1 MKRVRVAV
9 KKGDLIRIGDD
20 VEFQLAEDGV
30 GAATIIIEIPDDLTV
45 KRKRPLVKAK
55 RIIAH
60 IHK

>member
-9 KKGDLIRIGDD
+9 EKGDLIRIGDK

-30 GAATIIIEIPDDLTV
+30 DTATMIIEIPDDLTV
-45 KRKRPLVKAK
+45 KRRRPVAKAN

-60 IHK
+60 VN

>member
-9 KKGDLIRIGDD
+9 NKGDLIRIGDD

-30 GAATIIIEIPDDLTV
+30 ESATIIIEIPDDLTV
-45 KRKRPLVKAK
+45 KRRRPVVKAK

-60 IHK
+60 IPK